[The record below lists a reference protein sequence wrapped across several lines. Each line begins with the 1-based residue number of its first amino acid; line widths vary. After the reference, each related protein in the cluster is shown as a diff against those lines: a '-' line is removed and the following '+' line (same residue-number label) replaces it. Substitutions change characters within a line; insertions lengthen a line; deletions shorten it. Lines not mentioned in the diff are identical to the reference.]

1 MSSKKIWII
10 GGALVVAIGAV
21 AYLSSNSGSAGKDAA
36 GTIVEATRA
45 TADSPAPVAT
55 ADQSATQTPAAST
68 PDATA
73 AAEAAK
79 GAAGA
84 DAAAASDAADA
95 GVGGTR
101 GKSDS
106 SPHA

>member
-45 TADSPAPVAT
+45 TADSPAP
-55 ADQSATQTPAAST
+55 DH
-68 PDATA
+68 
-73 AAEAAK
+73 
-79 GAAGA
+79 
-84 DAAAASDAADA
+84 
-95 GVGGTR
+95 R
-101 GKSDS
+101 
-106 SPHA
+106 